1 MAMPDIPMYVF
12 TGFLESGKTKFI
24 SEMLAD
30 DGFSEE
36 CISMMNRRNVNI
48 TKADTYDWV
57 LTIPK
62 AELDA
67 NPNINEE
74 DQNP

>member
-1 MAMPDIPMYVF
+1 M
-12 TGFLESGKTKFI
+12 S
-24 SEMLAD
+24 
-30 DGFSEE
+30 
-36 CISMMNRRNVNI
+36 RRNVDL
-48 TKADTYDWV
+48 TQPDTYDWV